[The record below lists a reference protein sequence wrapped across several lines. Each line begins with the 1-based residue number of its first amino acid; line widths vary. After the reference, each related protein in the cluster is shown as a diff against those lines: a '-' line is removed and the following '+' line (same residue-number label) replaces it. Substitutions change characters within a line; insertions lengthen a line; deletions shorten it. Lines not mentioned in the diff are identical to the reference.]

1 MFGKPNYIPEEFL
14 IATRQG
20 WVDKR
25 TGEIL
30 VSVLNLD
37 KKLIERGIKIN
48 SDGVEAKQKAK
59 REVFDKTTIAPQ
71 QFGETP
77 LNKNESKVE
86 PKQDSNESVA
96 ELLAQQNSLSIEA
109 DFSFGD
115 DVVQETVQDQ
125 VQEVDVVEESTT
137 QDEAP
142 QQSLSDLIA
151 PIEDVV
157 EEKQESLTD
166 LIAPIEEEEKQEV
179 VQPKRRGRPKKTS

>member
-96 ELLAQQNSLSIEA
+96 ELLAQQNSLTIEA

-115 DVVQETVQDQ
+115 DVVQESVQDQ
-125 VQEVDVVEESTT
+125 DIKVAKESIT

-157 EEKQESLTD
+157 EEKQESLSD
-166 LIAPIEEEEKQEV
+166 LIAPIEEEKQEV